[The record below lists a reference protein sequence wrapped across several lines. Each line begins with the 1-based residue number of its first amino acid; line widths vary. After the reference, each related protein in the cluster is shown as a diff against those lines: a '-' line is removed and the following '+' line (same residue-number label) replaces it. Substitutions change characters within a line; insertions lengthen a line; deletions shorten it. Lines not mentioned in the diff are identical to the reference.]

1 VESNPRGNCAL
12 AIFLYEYAHPAD
24 MWKIEGPETASNA
37 RCPLGKLRSVV
48 RSEPNRYN
56 VTMLHEPCSNCNFI
70 STFHLRRTI
79 IPVVLRSYLDQVVST
94 DSSKIL
100 TQLVKTSKRSH
111 SLP

>member
-1 VESNPRGNCAL
+1 VESNPPGNCAL

-24 MWKIEGPETASNA
+24 MWKIEGPGTAQMLDV
-37 RCPLGKLRSVV
+37 LGKLRSIV